1 MQIRLLC
8 FAVIPLLA
16 SAQPPAPTINF
27 DGVIRSDTRSLGT
40 LSPGTLFSVYGRHL
54 GPDAGCHAEAGAAP
68 HELCGVA
75 VLIGEMPAELSY
87 VSDTQINARV
97 PDASPD
103 AGAANLR
110 VTVHDVPS
118 KPFEVRLGPLPVK
131 ISLDGA
137 AHAGGP
143 VWLHVEYPEG
153 GGVRYP
159 EAIMPWEF
167 KCDHVE
173 VRRDGKELTAISP
186 DPKIGGVLNGNPCG
200 SIGFSAA
207 GTPLAG
213 RLPLHLRFN
222 FDTPG
227 TYEARYSFR
236 FFIGTDTR
244 WQSDWLPI
252 EILPAAPRTIGPLPQ
267 DPAAILSD
275 FLPNVLAR
283 RDNEA
288 LNVVLEYLYHPNKTV
303 RGYAAM
309 ALYYWP
315 DAEVN
320 ARLVALFKAK
330 GPEDAV
336 VSRLDKSQLP
346 ELAEAALPYLG
357 SEDAVQMRGA
367 MTVLNNALNPYNPP
381 LPSQLRSRVEL
392 ALVRAADHIVASA
405 DPQTLNDFV
414 VTLGSAGGGASHQLL
429 WSLVK
434 RNVSAEQGVI
444 VIAWRKDPADLP
456 KLGELMQSPHDP
468 PLRSLPYALRNAF
481 GAAALPYLRDAMANS
496 AVPGMHEACAEE
508 LMNAGDAAGF
518 AYAREAIQ
526 QSKQEKAT
534 LISFLHDHYAQTR
547 TADPAA
553 LLEFLNKPPAP

>member
-1 MQIRLLC
+1 
-8 FAVIPLLA
+8 
-16 SAQPPAPTINF
+16 
-27 DGVIRSDTRSLGT
+27 
-40 LSPGTLFSVYGRHL
+40 
-54 GPDAGCHAEAGAAP
+54 
-68 HELCGVA
+68 
-75 VLIGEMPAELSY
+75 
-87 VSDTQINARV
+87 
-97 PDASPD
+97 
-103 AGAANLR
+103 
-110 VTVHDVPS
+110 
-118 KPFEVRLGPLPVK
+118 
-131 ISLDGA
+131 
-137 AHAGGP
+137 
-143 VWLHVEYPEG
+143 
-153 GGVRYP
+153 
-159 EAIMPWEF
+159 
-167 KCDHVE
+167 
-173 VRRDGKELTAISP
+173 
-186 DPKIGGVLNGNPCG
+186 
-200 SIGFSAA
+200 
-207 GTPLAG
+207 
-213 RLPLHLRFN
+213 
-222 FDTPG
+222 
-227 TYEARYSFR
+227 
-236 FFIGTDTR
+236 
-244 WQSDWLPI
+244 
-252 EILPAAPRTIGPLPQ
+252 
-267 DPAAILSD
+267 
-275 FLPNVLAR
+275 
-283 RDNEA
+283 
-288 LNVVLEYLYHPNKTV
+288 
-303 RGYAAM
+303 M

-434 RNVSAEQGVI
+434 RNVNAEQGVI